1 MFRAESFTIRDL
13 EPVGTSRVP
22 PAIGR
27 ANPRSHGRS
36 RTIAGTIVGVTSLV
50 LLAAGAA
57 WFGGRVEREAVPVSG
72 RPAPSPAVPAFPAW
86 IEVPYLSDPPD
97 QGDGSNPVLP
107 VAGQGLLFDPGLLG
121 RPQDALQLPPRVDPH
136 QLQIGLSPRDLATL
150 SQMRPAD
157 TAPAATG
164 MPSAPAEAVTPGSQA
179 SQVAPGGT
187 VPATTPV
194 LRVDPDPAPVP
205 PLGSTAASAPVVI
218 DGRSAPTVAS
228 PPPPGPA
235 VSIDPAPATQA
246 TEGAAPAVQAREAA
260 QASVGVQHPD
270 TASRARSI
278 RRPSPAPA
286 IARPRTPARD
296 ADQTASIGRHR
307 AVGPRLVA
315 HPRAS
320 LGRGQ
325 PDAGQPASSPPA
337 SSGSWT
343 LPPALAPTD

>member
-1 MFRAESFTIRDL
+1 M
-13 EPVGTSRVP
+13 
-22 PAIGR
+22 
-27 ANPRSHGRS
+27 
-36 RTIAGTIVGVTSLV
+36 
-50 LLAAGAA
+50 
-57 WFGGRVEREAVPVSG
+57 
-72 RPAPSPAVPAFPAW
+72 
-86 IEVPYLSDPPD
+86 
-97 QGDGSNPVLP
+97 
-107 VAGQGLLFDPGLLG
+107 
-121 RPQDALQLPPRVDPH
+121 
-136 QLQIGLSPRDLATL
+136 QIGLSPRDLATL

-343 LPPALAPTD
+343 LPPPSRRRISPRPPVTAHPQKERPAMPIRSILFLAVTAALAGPALAQEAPTAPPDTAATWQKPWNLLPMGPESAPADQRNILSMVPGTGLVMGTSSALGTIGQPLPAAPAGTAPSRPAATPSWPRRASMV